1 MLLVVLCFGDVCRF
15 SSSTFALFTLT
26 WGSSA
31 RCLYCLGER
40 GRFHRPG
47 GSGNW
52 KGRRLASWPVLGWT
66 GYRMFRRFFDSA
78 HLPQSVQNQSSPSR
92 SLHFFPNLAP
102 PSSSLRRDTRILR
115 RNAPFSPVALKYFS
129 YHFELPQMWRHAG
142 FAHFRDF
149 FSEVQSL
156 CPTMIF
162 SYLCMC
168 QSEQDRNS
176 LLSFLLGLAHYWWN
190 G

>member
-1 MLLVVLCFGDVCRF
+1 ML
-15 SSSTFALFTLT
+15 
-26 WGSSA
+26 
-31 RCLYCLGER
+31 
-40 GRFHRPG
+40 
-47 GSGNW
+47 
-52 KGRRLASWPVLGWT
+52 
-66 GYRMFRRFFDSA
+66 RRFFDSA
-78 HLPQSVQNQSSPSR
+78 HLPQSVQNQSSLSR

-102 PSSSLRRDTRILR
+102 LSPSLRRDAQTLR

-129 YHFELPQMWRHAG
+129 YRSKLLRMGRHAG

-176 LLSFLLGLAHYWWN
+176 LLRFLPGLAHYC
-190 G
+190 